1 MRKLLIADDQEG
13 IRSLVRMTLESDEYE
28 ILEAVDGN
36 QALVLAQ
43 QHLPRVVLLDVM
55 MPGRTGLE
63 VCRALKGDPATAALH
78 IVLLTA
84 RAQDRDVE
92 EGKGA
97 GADEYLTKPFSP
109 IELLRLVDE
118 LMNV

>member
-13 IRSLVRMTLESDEYE
+13 IRVLVRMTLESDNYE
-28 ILEAVDGN
+28 ILEAADGN
-36 QALVLAQ
+36 QALTLAR
-43 QHLPRVVLLDVM
+43 QHHPHLVLLDVM
-55 MPGRTGLE
+55 MPGRTGFE
-63 VCRALKGDPATAALH
+63 VCRSLKEDPATAAIR

-109 IELLRLVDE
+109 IELLRLVDQF
-118 LMNV
+118 MDA